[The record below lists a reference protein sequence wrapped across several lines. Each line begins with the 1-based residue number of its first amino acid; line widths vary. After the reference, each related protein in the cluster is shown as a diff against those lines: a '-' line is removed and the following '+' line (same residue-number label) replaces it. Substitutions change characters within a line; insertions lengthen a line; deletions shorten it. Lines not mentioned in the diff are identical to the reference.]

1 MSETAILDFYFF
13 TRRLY
18 VNTLGYVA
26 QVIIKW
32 VMSTKYVSDLITL
45 F

>member
-13 TRRLY
+13 TGRLY

-32 VMSTKYVSDLITL
+32 VMFLT
-45 F
+45 